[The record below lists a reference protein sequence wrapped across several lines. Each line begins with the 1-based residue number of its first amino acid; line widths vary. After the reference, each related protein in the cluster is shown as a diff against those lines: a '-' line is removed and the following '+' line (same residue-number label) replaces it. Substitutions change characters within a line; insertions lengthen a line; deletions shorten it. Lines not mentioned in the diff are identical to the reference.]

1 MKIGTAFL
9 SLLIFSSVASGQSP
23 DPAKWMCRNLADSGG
38 FIYQDESIFGAQAC
52 RPIPQASQQTQP
64 VAPPSTTVGSVQVQQ
79 PEARTTPKVNS
90 AAPVKS
96 PTGKLQVT
104 MFEHQTLGESWE
116 DFLRISGSKMNPCQ
130 SDKPQA
136 AQWCDTFKKIEAEGN
151 GTLTN
156 SNPSGSVELVFSEK
170 KLVQVLAVAKANWN
184 KSVAEFTQTY
194 GAPDTQTEN
203 SAIWSFAD
211 GGGIAVSGQSGNLI
225 RANFYSKDGKPGD
238 QETPVLPA
246 QQESSQPTS
255 QAQTFAGSDPKSS
268 DYLTPAE
275 LQTAIRGSGK
285 GVTITAGSAAGQ
297 ALVASL
303 ANMNLA
309 QYASVQ
315 LFTTE
320 SWIAFRAQVARK
332 QYQRFDPADLSQA
345 ERQRGLVVVALG
357 GAYGSNAGPRC
368 NSVTRIALISDKGG
382 AVVAEAAVQEAAS
395 SSWSNAFGA
404 SASCNAL
411 VAKFPATEV
420 QRVSSAAEKGEYFIG
435 VFSGSSLLFMYKA
448 KEKYLRE
455 LGR

>member
-1 MKIGTAFL
+1 MKIVTAFL
-9 SLLIFSSVASGQSP
+9 SVLIFSSVASSQSP

-38 FIYQDESIFGAQAC
+38 FIYQGESIFGTQAC

-64 VAPPSTTVGSVQVQQ
+64 VASPSASVGSTQVQQ
-79 PEARTTPKVNS
+79 PEARTTPNANSTALVKV
-90 AAPVKS
+90 PTVK
-96 PTGKLQVT
+96 PQVT
-104 MFEHQTLGESWE
+104 IFEHQTLGESWE
-116 DFLRISGSKMNPCQ
+116 DFLRISGSKMNPCK

-156 SNPSGSVELVFSEK
+156 SNPSGSVEVVFSEK
-170 KLVQVLAVAKANWN
+170 KLLQVLAIAKADWN

-194 GAPDTQTEN
+194 GAPDSQTKN
-203 SAIWSFAD
+203 SAIWTFAD
-211 GGGIAVSGQSGNLI
+211 GGGISVTGLPGNLI

-238 QETPVLPA
+238 QEIPTSPT
-246 QQESSQPTS
+246 QQESSQQTS
-255 QAQTFAGSDPKSS
+255 QAQGFAGSDSNSS

-275 LQTAIRGSGK
+275 LQTAIQGSGK
-285 GVTITAGSAAGQ
+285 GVTITAGSAVGQ
-297 ALVASL
+297 ALVAGM
-303 ANMNLA
+303 ANLNLA

-315 LFTTE
+315 LFTAE
-320 SWIAFRAQVARK
+320 SWIAFRARVARQ
-332 QYQRFDPADLSQA
+332 QYQRFNPADLSQA
-345 ERQRGLVVVALG
+345 ERQRGLVVAAFG
-357 GAYGSNAGPRC
+357 GAYGSNAGPQC

-382 AVVAEAAVQEAAS
+382 AVVAEATAQEAAS

-411 VAKFPATEV
+411 IAKFPAAEV
-420 QRVSSAAEKGEYFIG
+420 QRVSSAAEKGEYLIG